1 MDDYDR
7 IKAVME
13 AIGKD
18 MKLMIDANTKW
29 DLEIAIFM
37 SHKIEEFDIYRLDD
51 SLNPDDECTLGESLT
66 YLYSFRDGI
75 RNYAIDIVQVNV
87 TKVRGIT
94 EWLKVA
100 SLSEALTSIYPHTN
114 IQQPLHAQ
122 LFASIPNRNVVE
134 HVDWLSD
141 ILKYPITSE
150 NGCFHLD
157 TIKGTGSEVK

>member
-7 IKAVME
+7 IKAVRE

-37 SHKIEEFDIYRLDD
+37 SHKIEEFDIYRLDE
-51 SLNPDDECTLGESLT
+51 SLNHDDACTLGESLT
-66 YLYSFRDGI
+66 SLYSFRDCI
-75 RNYAIDIVQVNV
+75 INYAIDIVQVNI

-100 SLSEALTSIYPHTN
+100 SLSEAFDLNIYPHTN

-122 LFASIPNRNVVE
+122 LFASIPNRNVVA
-134 HVDWLSD
+134 HAD
-141 ILKYPITSE
+141 
-150 NGCFHLD
+150 
-157 TIKGTGSEVK
+157 